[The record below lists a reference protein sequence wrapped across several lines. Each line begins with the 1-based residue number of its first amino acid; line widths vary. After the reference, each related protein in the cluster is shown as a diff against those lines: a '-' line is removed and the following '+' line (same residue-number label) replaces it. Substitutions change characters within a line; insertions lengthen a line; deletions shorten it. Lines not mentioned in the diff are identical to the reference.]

1 MTRREQRKDEHIRL
15 ALSHPVTQSSFDGI
29 QLVHRSIP
37 AIKRSDISLE
47 TLIDSLTLNFP
58 LYINA
63 MTGGSK
69 WAGEINRKLAIISRE
84 TDIAMAVGS
93 MHAALKN
100 EDLIPTYRIIREI
113 NPHGTVFAN
122 IGADVPLTSAA
133 RAVDMLAADA
143 LQIHL
148 NAPQEV
154 VMPEGGRDFTD
165 WLTNIEDI
173 IRSVDVPVI
182 VKEVGFGMSAETLE
196 QLRGIGVQIVDVSG
210 RGGTNFIYIENERR
224 PNKDQRYLSEWGQTT
239 AVSLLESQPF
249 QQEMT
254 ILASGGIQ
262 SPLDAIKSIVLGAKA
277 AGLSRA
283 VLTEVETNGLE
294 AAIQLI
300 ETFKAHMIDI
310 SLILGAKNI
319 NELHQVPYV
328 LSLELESWQRQRHL
342 KERSK

>member
-1 MTRREQRKDEHIRL
+1 
-15 ALSHPVTQSSFDGI
+15 
-29 QLVHRSIP
+29 
-37 AIKRSDISLE
+37 
-47 TLIDSLTLNFP
+47 
-58 LYINA
+58 
-63 MTGGSK
+63 
-69 WAGEINRKLAIISRE
+69 
-84 TDIAMAVGS
+84 
-93 MHAALKN
+93 
-100 EDLIPTYRIIREI
+100 
-113 NPHGTVFAN
+113 
-122 IGADVPLTSAA
+122 
-133 RAVDMLAADA
+133 
-143 LQIHL
+143 
-148 NAPQEV
+148 
-154 VMPEGGRDFTD
+154 
-165 WLTNIEDI
+165 
-173 IRSVDVPVI
+173 
-182 VKEVGFGMSAETLE
+182 MSAETLE

-224 PNKDQRYLSEWGQTT
+224 PNKDQSYLSEWGQTT

-328 LSLELESWQRQRHL
+328 LSPELESWQRQRHL